1 MKTRLAQ
8 VLFSICLFSVMV
20 GSQSVALAEDSQRS
34 SVVAHDYE
42 QEQGLA
48 LLGVYCLLIVGASLA
63 GGILPSLI
71 NLTHT
76 RMQLMMSFVGGLML
90 GIGVFHMLPHA
101 FEALGSIQQVALWLM
116 IGLVTMFFLIRAFH
130 FHQHGPAEVLGHDH
144 DHDHDQDCDDA
155 QHHGHGPD
163 VHELNWLGV
172 ALGLAVHTLID
183 GMALA
188 AAVRADASHGALWS
202 LFGLQTFLAVLLH
215 KPLDAVSIT
224 SLMAAGGWTVRARHF
239 VNAGFA
245 AMCPLGAVLFVLGLQ
260 RFSDHQ
266 ATLVGCAL
274 AFSAGVF
281 LCISLSDLLPE
292 MELHSHNRIPLSIA
306 LLAGILLAY
315 GIEQT
320 HESSHKNGASGVHQH
335 TIGDD
340 AAR

>member
-1 MKTRLAQ
+1 MKTRPARFL
-8 VLFSICLFSVMV
+8 LSFFLLSVMV
-20 GSQSVALAEDSQRS
+20 GSHSVAVAADAPPS
-34 SVVAHDYE
+34 SAIAHDYE

-48 LLGVYCLLIVGASLA
+48 LLTVYCVLIVGASLA
-63 GGILPSLI
+63 GGILTSLI

-101 FEALGSIQQVALWLM
+101 FEALGSIQRVTWWLM

-130 FHQHGPAEVLGHDH
+130 FHQHGTAEVLGHDH
-144 DHDHDQDCDDA
+144 DHDHDQDCADA

-163 VHELNWLGV
+163 VHQLNWLGV

-188 AAVRADASHGALWS
+188 AAVQADASHGALWS
-202 LFGLQTFLAVLLH
+202 LFGVQTFLAVLLH

-224 SLMAAGGWTVRARHF
+224 SLMAAGGWTVRARHL
-239 VNAGFA
+239 VNMGFA
-245 AMCPLGAVLFVLGLQ
+245 AMCPLGAALFVLGLQ
-260 RFSDHQ
+260 RFSGHQ
-266 ATLVGCAL
+266 STLVGCAL

-320 HESSHKNGASGVHQH
+320 HASSHNNGASGVHQH
-335 TIGDD
+335 DGSDG
-340 AAR
+340 